1 LFISIRIHIYDFT
14 TNTKNDITFKI
25 RKLDNNVVIKDKF
38 NQVAEEMNKQGI
50 KIQSHIPDHFKKW

>member
-38 NQVAEEMNKQGI
+38 NQVAEEIAIDINSCI
-50 KIQSHIPDHFKKW
+50 AHI